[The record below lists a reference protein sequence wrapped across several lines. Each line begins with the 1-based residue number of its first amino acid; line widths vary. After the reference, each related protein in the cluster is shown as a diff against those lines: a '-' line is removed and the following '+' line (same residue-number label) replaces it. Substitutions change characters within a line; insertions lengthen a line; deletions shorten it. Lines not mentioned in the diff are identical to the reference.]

1 MLVSEAMGGPIDT
14 CSTESTLAEA
24 ARRMTVESHGALP
37 VTLHD
42 RLIGI
47 ITERDMVRAMA
58 DRRNPETTTVGE
70 FMTPEPDSLEPDVE
84 VADAALWMLAA
95 GYRHLPVVTDGQVI
109 GMLSIKD
116 IMWALTGDDRGPY
129 ESSDHVRRA

>member
-14 CSTESTLAEA
+14 CTAESTLAEA
-24 ARRMTVESHGALP
+24 ARRMAVEGHGALP

-58 DRRNPETTTVGE
+58 DRRDAETTTVGE

-95 GYRHLPVVTDGQVI
+95 GYRHLPVVTDEQVI

-116 IMWALTGDDRGPY
+116 IMWALTGDDRSSY
-129 ESSDHVRRA
+129 EGSDHVGRT